1 MREINNTNLGKIQQH
16 ELKIEK
22 QQNVDVQKDIKEDI
36 VQDFSN
42 PKAESL
48 GRSQVMSSDNL
59 KNDIAFLAANPKAV
73 QNAEAFFN
81 MAYADLLKKDVPN
94 AYEKAAAMAT
104 IFAQEIASK

>member
-1 MREINNTNLGKIQQH
+1 MREINNTNLGKIQQP
-16 ELKIEK
+16 ELKVEK
-22 QQNVDVQKDIKEDI
+22 QKIADVKNDIKDDVI
-36 VQDFSN
+36 QDFSN

-48 GRSQVMSSDNL
+48 GRSQVMGSDNL
-59 KNDIAFLAANPKAV
+59 KNDIAFLKANPKAV

-104 IFAQEIASK
+104 MFAQEIVAK